1 MSYRGPSIPLIT
13 RHACLSSRKEAIH
26 PSILLGN
33 LSSFSSLSSFFLFIQ
48 LKAPL
53 ISSSSAAT
61 TFFSLQAS
69 STIDISTAS
78 ASRVLLAFLH
88 PNYLLCRML
97 LSLHQVESYVAIVFS
112 TTFLRQFRR
121 LITLYTFSIAQF
133 GLFGFLSSIP
143 FTIFQHLSQC
153 PNLIYIR
160 LGLKFSLYSSS
171 KVV

>member
-1 MSYRGPSIPLIT
+1 M
-13 RHACLSSRKEAIH
+13 
-26 PSILLGN
+26 LLGN
-33 LSSFSSLSSFFLFIQ
+33 LSSFSSSSSFFLFIQ

-69 STIDISTAS
+69 STIDMSTIS

-97 LSLHQVESYVAIVFS
+97 LSSHQVESHVAIVFS
-112 TTFLRQFRR
+112 TTFPRQFRR
-121 LITLYTFSIAQF
+121 LITLYAFGIAQF

-143 FTIFQHLSQC
+143 FAVFQHLGWY
-153 PNLIYIR
+153 PNLMHARIR
-160 LGLKFSLYSSS
+160 FKVLSLYQL
-171 KVV
+171 